1 MIGYLTKN
9 HIHFGTK
16 PERKEKIL
24 EEYLIVLVQIL
35 LSSRKNLTGP
45 KNFKNFVTQH
55 LSFCY
60 ENNMFLD

>member
-1 MIGYLTKN
+1 MIEYLTKN

-45 KNFKNFVTQH
+45 KKFKKSI
-55 LSFCY
+55 L
-60 ENNMFLD
+60 

>member
-16 PERKEKIL
+16 QERKEKIL
-24 EEYLIVLVQIL
+24 EEYLMVLVQIL

-45 KNFKNFVTQH
+45 K
-55 LSFCY
+55 Y
-60 ENNMFLD
+60 EQIK